1 MNLNRVSASNRPA
14 VKNDFKKRNGSRE
27 RDSFYSPVPIITFQ
41 ENVLEILYGNF
52 IFQQILA

>member
-27 RDSFYSPVPIITFQ
+27 RDSFYNRIPIIPFQ
-41 ENVLEILYGNF
+41 EKSWKYSIETSYF
-52 IFQQILA
+52 RKY